1 MATRSNIAQ
10 LLPDGRVKVIYC
22 HCDGYPE
29 GVGRMLEKHYNT
41 PDRVND
47 LMALGG
53 LWQLRQ
59 YLYPT
64 GPHIEGAREPR
75 VTIALGRDC
84 GEPDRQAHTHTD
96 RAAWRAAMA
105 LDIEYC
111 YLWLPR
117 TVTHP
122 ETGAAGGWLRMREFA
137 PCHND

>member
-22 HCDGYPE
+22 HCDGYPA
-29 GVGRMLEKHYNT
+29 GVGSMLEKHYNT

-47 LMALGG
+47 LMALGD
-53 LWQLRQ
+53 LWKLRQ

-64 GPHIEGAREPR
+64 GPHVEGAREPR
-75 VTIALGRDC
+75 VTVAYGRDC
-84 GEPDRQAHTHTD
+84 GEPDRQARTHTD
-96 RAAWRAAMA
+96 CAAWQAAMGS
-105 LDIEYC
+105 DIEYC

-122 ETGAAGGWLRMREFA
+122 ETGSPGGWGQIKHFA
-137 PCHND
+137 AN